1 MSPEHVEDI
10 YKLSPIQ
17 QGLLF
22 HSLYEPESGAYFEQF
37 NWLLSGTLDP
47 AVFQRAWQYVVD
59 RHAILRTAFFWE
71 DLDEPL
77 QVVQRQAALPFAYHD
92 WRGMPE
98 AEQAAR
104 LAAYLQA
111 ERSRGFALEQAPLMR
126 VAVMQLTDDRYRCVG
141 CYHHLLLDGWSI
153 PLLEQEV
160 ATCYAAFARHQQP
173 RLKRRRP
180 YRDYIT
186 WLRQQDL
193 AQAEQYWR
201 RTLAGFTAPT
211 PLQVDRATE
220 QPEGYDQQTLH
231 LSSATT
237 QALQELVRQ
246 EHLTLSTLVAGA
258 WSLVLSRY
266 SREQDLVF
274 GVTVSGRPADLP
286 GVESMIGLF
295 INTLPL
301 RVRLAPELPLLEWLR
316 SIQAQQFELQ
326 QYEYSPLA
334 QVQKWSAVPGGTSLF
349 DSIFVFENFPLT
361 SAFAEE
367 SGHALTLRETQMI
380 EPTSYPL
387 TIKAQP
393 GAQLELRIG
402 YARHRFDPATIDRML
417 GHLATLLEQ
426 IAHQPAQRLMD
437 VHLLTEAERR
447 QILVGWNQTQAAPAI
462 EPTSIHGIFEAQAR
476 RIPGALALIFEDARL
491 TYDELNRQANRLAWH
506 LLGLGLRPESRVGI
520 CMERCV
526 EQLIAVLGVLKAG
539 GTYVPLDPNYPQ
551 ERLAFMIAN
560 AEVGVLLTQQRWLD
574 TLPEQPTLRLCLD
587 RDGAQI
593 AAAPSSDPDL
603 ATHPDQIAYI
613 TYTSGSTGTPKGIG
627 MTHRALLNLLDWQ
640 LRHTDLQP
648 GARTLQFA
656 SLSFDVSFQDLFST
670 WALSGTVVGISED
683 VRRDVVGLSQV
694 LCAQAIERLFIPAV
708 ALQQVAEGF
717 RSVDAAACRL
727 RHVIAGSEQ
736 LQLTPAL
743 VEMFE
748 RLPECAL
755 HNEYGP
761 SETHVV
767 TAYDLPRA
775 TADWPK
781 RPPIGRPIANT
792 QVYLVDPQMHPV
804 PIGVPGEVY
813 LGGAQ
818 LARGYIGR
826 PDLTAER
833 FVPDP
838 FGATPG
844 GRLYRTGDLARYL
857 PDGNIEFLG
866 RADHQVKI
874 RGFRVE
880 PGEVE
885 VVLGR
890 NPAIRECV
898 VVARADTTGHH
909 RLVAYVVPMETPG
922 PTTSDLRLFLKQRL
936 PDYMVPSV
944 FVKLDAL
951 PLNTNGKVDRKALPA
966 PDSARPEL
974 RDTYVAPRTELE
986 RKLAEIWMQAIG
998 VQQVGVH
1005 DNFFELGGDSIIT
1018 LQVVSRAAQ
1027 AGIHLTVKQV
1037 FDHATIAELATV
1049 AGTTSGV
1056 AASQAL
1062 VTGPVPLTPIQ
1073 HWFFHKVRA
1082 DVHHWNM
1089 DVLLETQP
1097 DVDPDLLD
1105 RIIQHLVV
1113 HHDALRMRY
1122 FYEDGR
1128 WQQVSAEPGAPVP
1141 FSVIDL
1147 SDAAPAEQ
1155 LAAVEQAATRLQF
1168 SMNLAEPPLFRAV
1181 FFNFGADRPGRLYM
1195 VMHHLIVDAF
1205 SWRVLLEDMQT
1216 AYRQLS
1222 AGQPIALPPKTTSYQ
1237 RWAERLSEHAQS
1249 ETLRQEL
1256 AHWLSIGDVPFTPLP
1271 RDVPDGENSTASTR
1285 LLQMI
1290 LSVEET
1296 QALLQDVP
1304 KAYQSRINDVLMAA
1318 LSYAIKTWTGSPHVL
1333 IDLEGHGREDLFD
1346 DVDMTRTVGWCP
1358 SISPVLLDLR
1368 AAATPLDAL
1377 PLVRDQMRQIPR
1389 RGVGYGML
1397 RYMSEDAAIRE
1408 RLQALPQAEVM
1419 LNYFG
1424 QFDQVVANSA
1434 IFRHMAQEPT
1444 GPLLS
1449 PNGNRFTV
1457 LFIHGQVVQGRL
1469 MMVFHY
1475 SQNVHR
1481 RETIQKVVSDFTSAL
1496 RVFATAGRSF
1506 VAGGAVESEAVAS
1519 LPEV

>member
-1 MSPEHVEDI
+1 MTSEQVEDI
-10 YKLSPIQ
+10 YKLSPVQ

-22 HSLYEPESGAYFEQF
+22 HTLYQPRAGAYFEQF
-37 NWLLSGTLDP
+37 NWLLSGALDP
-47 AVFQRAWQYVVD
+47 ELFQRAWQYVID
-59 RHAILRTAFFWE
+59 RHPILRTAFFWE

-77 QVVQRQAALPFAYHD
+77 QVVQRTAVMPFEYHD
-92 WRGMPE
+92 WRDLSE
-98 AEQAAR
+98 DQQAAQLEAH
-104 LAAYLQA
+104 LAA
-111 ERSRGFALEQAPLMR
+111 ERARGFDLAQAPLMR
-126 VAVMQLTDDRYRCVG
+126 VAVMRLDDQLYRCVG

-153 PLLEQEV
+153 PLLDQEV
-160 ATCYAAFARHQQP
+160 AICYAAFARGQQP

-180 YRDYIT
+180 FRDYIS

-193 AQAEQYWR
+193 PRAEQYWR
-201 RTLAGFTAPT
+201 QTLQGFTAPT
-211 PLQVDRATE
+211 PLQVDRPTE

-231 LSSATT
+231 LSPATT
-237 QALQELVRQ
+237 QALQQISRQ
-246 EHLTLSTLVAGA
+246 EHITLSTIVVGA

-266 SREQDLVF
+266 SREQDVVV
-274 GVTVSGRPADLP
+274 GVTVSGRPADLS
-286 GVESMIGLF
+286 GVESMMGLF

-301 RVRLAPELPLLEWLR
+301 RVQVDPGRALLDWLKTL
-316 SIQAQQFELQ
+316 QAQQFELQ

-334 QVQKWSAVPGGTSLF
+334 QVQKWSEVPGGTSLF
-349 DSIFVFENFPLT
+349 DSIVVFENFPRT
-361 SAFAEE
+361 KAFAEA
-367 SGHALTLRETQMI
+367 SGHALTTLETEMI

-393 GAQLELRIG
+393 GDSFELRIG
-402 YARHRFDPATIDRML
+402 YACDRFEPATIERML
-417 GHLATLLEQ
+417 GHLALVLEQ
-426 IAHQPAQRLMD
+426 IAHRPGQRIAD
-437 VHLLTEAERR
+437 VQLLSEAERR
-447 QILVGWNQTQAAPAI
+447 QLLVDWNQTQAARSL
-462 EPTSIHGIFEAQAR
+462 EPSCIHGIFEAQAR
-476 RIPGALALIFEDARL
+476 HTPDALALVFEDARL
-491 TYDELNRQANRLAWH
+491 TYTELNDRSNQLAQH
-506 LLGLGLRPESRVGI
+506 LVGLGVRPESRVGI
-520 CMERCV
+520 CMERSV
-526 EQLIAVLGVLKAG
+526 EQIIAVLGVLKAG

-551 ERLAFMIAN
+551 ERLGFMLGN
-560 AEVGVLLTQQRWLD
+560 SEVGVLLTQQRWLD
-574 TLPEQPTLRLCLD
+574 ALPDHPAQRLCLD
-587 RDGAQI
+587 RDWALV
-593 AAAPSSDPDL
+593 AAAPALDPGL
-603 ATHPDQIAYI
+603 TTYPEQIAYI
-613 TYTSGSTGTPKGIG
+613 TYTSGSTGQPKGIG
-627 MTHRALLNLLDWQ
+627 MTHAALLNLLDWQ
-640 LRHTDLQP
+640 VRNTDLQP

-656 SLSFDVSFQDLFST
+656 SLSFDVSFQDIFST
-670 WALSGTVVGISED
+670 WALGGTVVGISED
-683 VRRDVVGLSQV
+683 VRRDVVGLGQV
-694 LCAQAIERLFIPAV
+694 LCDQAIERLFIPAV

-717 RSVDAAACRL
+717 RTVDAIACRL

-736 LQLTPAL
+736 LQPTPAM
-743 VEMFE
+743 VEMFD
-748 RLPECAL
+748 RLPGCVL

-767 TAYDLPRA
+767 TAYDLPQQ
-775 TADWPK
+775 TAAWPQ
-781 RPPIGRPIANT
+781 RPPVGRPISNT
-792 QVYLVDPQMHPV
+792 QVYLLDPQMQPM
-804 PIGVPGEVY
+804 PLGVPGEVY
-813 LGGAQ
+813 LGGVQ

-833 FVPDP
+833 FIPDP
-838 FGATPG
+838 FGDQPG
-844 GRLYRTGDLARYL
+844 ARLYKTGDLARYL

-890 NPAIRECV
+890 NPEIRECV
-898 VVARADTTGHH
+898 VIARADTTGHQ
-909 RLVAYVVPMETPG
+909 RLVAYVVPAEAPG
-922 PTTSDLRLFLKQRL
+922 PTTSDLRLFLKQQL

-974 RDTYVAPRTELE
+974 RDRFVAPRTELE
-986 RKLAEIWMQAIG
+986 QKLAEIWMQAIG

-1027 AGIHLTVKQV
+1027 AGIQLTVKQV
-1037 FDHATIAELATV
+1037 FDHATIAELAAV

-1056 AASQAL
+1056 AASQEL

-1073 HWFFHKVRA
+1073 HWFFYKVTA

-1097 DVDPDLLD
+1097 DIDPALLD
-1105 RIIQHLVV
+1105 QIIQHLIV

-1122 FYEDGR
+1122 SFEDGTWR
-1128 WQQVSAEPGAPVP
+1128 QLNAEPGAPVP
-1141 FSVIDL
+1141 FSVVDL
-1147 SDAAPAEQ
+1147 SDVEPQQQ
-1155 LAAVEQAATRLQF
+1155 LAAVEQTATRLQF
-1168 SMNLAEPPLFRAV
+1168 SMKLEEPPLFRAV
-1181 FFNFGADRPGRLYM
+1181 LFNFGAGRAGRLYM
-1195 VMHHLIVDAF
+1195 LMHHLIVDAF

-1237 RWAERLSEHAQS
+1237 RWAERLAEHAQS
-1249 ETLRQEL
+1249 EALHQEL
-1256 AHWLSIGDVPFTPLP
+1256 GHWLSIGDVPYTPLP
-1271 RDVPDGENSTASTR
+1271 RDFPDGQNLTASTR
-1285 LLQMI
+1285 LLPTV

-1304 KAYQSRINDVLMAA
+1304 KAYQSRINDVLLAA
-1318 LSYAIKTWTGSPHVL
+1318 LSHAIKRWTGSPHVL
-1333 IDLEGHGREDLFD
+1333 LDLEGHGREDLFD

-1368 AAATPLDAL
+1368 GAESPLDAL
-1377 PLVRDQMRQIPR
+1377 PLVRDHMREIPR
-1389 RGVGYGML
+1389 RGVGYGLL
-1397 RYMSEDAAIRE
+1397 RYMSDDAEIKR
-1408 RLQALPQAEVM
+1408 RLQSLPQAEVM

-1449 PNGNRFTV
+1449 PNGHRFTV
-1457 LFIHGQVVQGRL
+1457 IFIHGQVVQGRL

-1475 SQNVHR
+1475 SENVHR
-1481 RETIQKVVSDFTSAL
+1481 RETIQRVVGDFTDAL
-1496 RVFATAGRSF
+1496 RALAAAGRAFS
-1506 VAGGAVESEAVAS
+1506 AGNAVPGEAIAPV
-1519 LPEV
+1519 PEV